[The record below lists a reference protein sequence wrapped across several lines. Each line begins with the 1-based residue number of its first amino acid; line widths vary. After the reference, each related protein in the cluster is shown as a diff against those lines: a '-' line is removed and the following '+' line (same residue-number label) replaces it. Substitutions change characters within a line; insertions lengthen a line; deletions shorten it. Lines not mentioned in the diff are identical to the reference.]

1 MCGAMRA
8 PSITAAMHVHGVLC
22 VLAQTLARMQ
32 GNNGVMFACLNGA
45 EQSEGEAMKTFAL
58 KFIGDGAESNVKLF
72 EERVAE
78 LVAKTRGALDEQ
90 KRDTTEAQSGRKEK
104 S

>member
-1 MCGAMRA
+1 
-8 PSITAAMHVHGVLC
+8 MHAHGVLC
-22 VLAQTLARMQ
+22 VVAQTLARMQ
-32 GNNGVMFACLNGA
+32 DNNGVMFACLNGA

-58 KFIGDGAESNVKLF
+58 KFLGDGAESNVKLF

-78 LVAKTRGALDEQ
+78 LVAETRGAFDEQ
-90 KRDTTEAQSGRKEK
+90 KRDTTEAQSGRREK

>member
-1 MCGAMRA
+1 MCGAMWA

-58 KFIGDGAESNVKLF
+58 RFMGDGAESNVKLF

-90 KRDTTEAQSGRKEK
+90 NSDTAEAQSGRKEE

>member
-1 MCGAMRA
+1 M
-8 PSITAAMHVHGVLC
+8 
-22 VLAQTLARMQ
+22 LAQTLARMQ

-58 KFIGDGAESNVKLF
+58 KFIGDGAESNVKVF

-90 KRDTTEAQSGRKEK
+90 KRDTTEAQSGRRVK